1 MMTAEKIAIAIEN
14 WDKNDITE
22 LLDLL
27 RDYAVEIGDDDMAYE
42 IDMSNLPSADIPAD
56 IDTGYPVWALDARG
70 YCLIGD
76 GADEICTLAELRQ
89 QQAPPTLHDIA
100 WDGHAD
106 TAKVLIAAGAD
117 VNAKDSDGDTPLQL
131 AAFRGHADLVK
142 MLIAAGAD
150 A

>member
-1 MMTAEKIAIAIEN
+1 MS
-14 WDKNDITE
+14 
-22 LLDLL
+22 L
-27 RDYAVEIGDDDMAYE
+27 IGDDAA
-42 IDMSNLPSADIPAD
+42 S
-56 IDTGYPVWALDARG
+56 
-70 YCLIGD
+70 
-76 GADEICTLAELRQ
+76 ICTLAELRQ
-89 QQAPPTLHDIA
+89 MQAPPTLHDIA

-131 AAFRGHADLVK
+131 AAFRGRTDIVK